1 MRGIFLFAGFLSC
14 CFSLQAQTERPNVIF
29 IMTDDVGYGDLSSY
43 GAPDIRTPFL
53 DQMARDGIRF
63 TDFYANAPV
72 CSPTRAGLMTGRY
85 QQRYD
90 IEAPLPSSLETANGR
105 GLPAEGLS
113 LPNLLKNNG
122 YSTGLVGK
130 WHLGYRDEQSPEAH
144 GFDYFFGFKAGFIDY
159 YQHTSG
165 VGAPDLWENGGQIQ
179 EEGYMTDLITQ
190 RAIRYIQRHQNEP
203 FFLSIQYNA
212 AHWPY
217 QPPDMPSVA
226 VRNSAHLMPEEE
238 NTSTRED
245 YIAILERA
253 DQGIG
258 EVLAALEDA
267 GLADNTLVIYSN
279 DNGGEWLARNTPLFN
294 RKYSV
299 YEGGIRVPAIMRWP
313 GVIPAGQVT
322 SQVGITMDI
331 TATILA
337 AAQADLPLNY
347 QPEGMN
353 LLPIVSGR
361 SPEVDRTLFWRSNM
375 GVAVRSGDMKLV
387 MEGPRRSFLFNVSE
401 DPAENN
407 DLTNRGQADVR
418 RLRGL
423 LDAWQEDVNAERD
436 QRLAGTRGN

>member
-1 MRGIFLFAGFLSC
+1 
-14 CFSLQAQTERPNVIF
+14 
-29 IMTDDVGYGDLSSY
+29 
-43 GAPDIRTPFL
+43 
-53 DQMARDGIRF
+53 
-63 TDFYANAPV
+63 
-72 CSPTRAGLMTGRY
+72 
-85 QQRYD
+85 
-90 IEAPLPSSLETANGR
+90 
-105 GLPAEGLS
+105 
-113 LPNLLKNNG
+113 
-122 YSTGLVGK
+122 
-130 WHLGYRDEQSPEAH
+130 
-144 GFDYFFGFKAGFIDY
+144 
-159 YQHTSG
+159 
-165 VGAPDLWENGGQIQ
+165 
-179 EEGYMTDLITQ
+179 
-190 RAIRYIQRHQNEP
+190 
-203 FFLSIQYNA
+203 
-212 AHWPY
+212 
-217 QPPDMPSVA
+217 
-226 VRNSAHLMPEEE
+226 MPEEE